1 MSKLSR
7 MTKCGINK
15 AILTIQAKE
24 VTYNENEG
32 SSFLP
37 GNNLNEM
44 TLRIVINSSS
54 DFLKGTKMTLKLV
67 GYKDHEYVYY
77 PITPFFSQ
85 QVVVHTSTNT
95 VTFLFQSNPHHLS
108 QVIPYGTIYAYA
120 TTIEDAS
127 IQVGQVQEYCFT
139 LFAECGKFSHNKH
152 VIPINAR
159 YIYSE
164 AKVDYKCEKLA
175 TTADEENAIPITI
188 NGEVIYFSKPHCVS
202 HGQVKRPQLL
212 DYPI

>member
-1 MSKLSR
+1 MSKLER
-7 MTKCGINK
+7 MRKCGVNK
-15 AILTIQAKE
+15 AVRTIQANE
-24 VTYNENEG
+24 VTYNEDVG
-32 SSFLP
+32 SSFIS

-44 TLRIVINSSS
+44 TLRIIVDSSS

-67 GYKDHEYVYY
+67 GYKDHQYVYY
-77 PITPFFSQ
+77 PIAPIYSQ
-85 QVVVHTSTNT
+85 QVVVHNSTKT
-95 VTFLFQSNPHHLS
+95 VTFLFQSTNLS
-108 QVIPYGTIYAYA
+108 DVIPYGTMYAHA

-127 IQVGQVQEYCFT
+127 IRVGQVQEYCF
-139 LFAECGKFSHNKH
+139 LLYAECGKFSHNKH

-164 AKVDYKCEKLA
+164 AKVNYKCEKLST

-188 NGEVIYFSKPHCVS
+188 NGNIIYFSKPHCVS
-202 HGQVKRPQLL
+202 HGQMKRPQLL